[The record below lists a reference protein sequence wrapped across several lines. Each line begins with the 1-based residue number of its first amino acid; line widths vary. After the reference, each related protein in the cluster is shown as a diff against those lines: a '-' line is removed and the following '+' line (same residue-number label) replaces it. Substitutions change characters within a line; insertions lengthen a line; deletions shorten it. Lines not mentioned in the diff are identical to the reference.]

1 MQRLLGRF
9 LGIVAALA
17 AASAFADDN
26 PFGLPAQRD
35 SKRPGSVMLHGGGD
49 GLADEVRQEFVRL
62 AGGHDARIVLM
73 PSDMCQLG
81 KDEDGR
87 PLPGGETIAA
97 YERRMASP
105 RQYGRWEALGDAKQV
120 ASFQFLYNN
129 PVADPDDSKFFAALE
144 QATGVWLPVYDQ
156 EWLPKQFASDYPNRM
171 SRFQLALRD
180 VVARGGV
187 VGGLGGGMSSLPE
200 TVIAGDAPSERG
212 WVRADV
218 RFGLALF
225 NGAIVD
231 RSFDARAGR
240 LERLTEMLRN
250 GPRLNRLNGTAGV
263 ERRTIGLGVE
273 RETVAILQGNTVR
286 AMGDGRVHIFLK
298 ANGDRTIVWRTIE
311 AGDEPLAIH
320 SNSAAPQRRELPFAN
335 LKDGFVNPFGMPEP
349 ADPAH
354 PGTAVLHGGG
364 NKDEIVELFPK
375 LAREAKPR
383 LVLCPAAR
391 ESCRPSADCNGTQLQ
406 ERLEQIFAP
415 WRRLQL
421 QGLLQD
427 LTYVTTNSPDD
438 ANRPAFVKPIAGADE
453 MWFGGGDQE
462 ALATL
467 VVDRLRPT
475 LFQEEIRNI
484 LRRGGVVGGASAG
497 LAIMPEV
504 MIGGGEAADGRPAR
518 ATLSRGLGAMKSVLA
533 EQHFDARSGRI
544 ERLTGLLRD
553 HKRLANFLPSCQ
565 PKNMIGLAV
574 EEDTALIAQ
583 ANHVRVSGKNLA
595 HVFLQTDNPHEVV
608 WHALKSG
615 DAAILRPAHS
625 GWTLEL
631 DDWEF
636 GD

>member
-1 MQRLLGRF
+1 
-9 LGIVAALA
+9 
-17 AASAFADDN
+17 
-26 PFGLPAQRD
+26 
-35 SKRPGSVMLHGGGD
+35 MLHGGGD

-73 PSDMCQLG
+73 PSDMCQQG

-87 PLPGGETIAA
+87 PLLGGETIAA

-105 RQYGRWEALGDAKQV
+105 RQYGRWAALGDAKQV
-120 ASFQFLYNN
+120 ASFQFLYHN

-225 NGAIVD
+225 NGTIVD

-320 SNSAAPQRRELPFAN
+320 SNSAEPQRGAVPSAN
-335 LKDGFVNPFGMPEP
+335 LKAGSVNPFGMPEP

-354 PGTAVLHGGG
+354 PGTVVLHGGG

-421 QGLLQD
+421 QGLTQD
-427 LTYVTTNSPDD
+427 LTFVTTNSPDD

-462 ALATL
+462 GLATL

-475 LFQEEIRNI
+475 LFQQEVQNI